1 MINHS
6 DEKHKAAIEAVLF
19 TMGRSVEGRTI
30 ADALEISESEV
41 QELAEQMARDY
52 EREDRGIRLLF
63 LDSAYQLCTKAE
75 YYETLI
81 RIAKRPAKPVLT
93 EVVLEVLSIIA
104 YKQPVTKGEIE
115 RIRGVQSDY
124 AVNRLLEY
132 GLIEE
137 VGRLDAPGRPM
148 LFATTEE
155 FLRQFG
161 ISSTRELPAIDDET
175 FESARDEAEKAV
187 YGETGEHP
195 EEGEQDS

>member
-1 MINHS
+1 MTDYS
-6 DEKHKAAIEAVLF
+6 DKKLKAAFEAILF
-19 TMGRSVEGRTI
+19 TMGRSVEGRI
-30 ADALEISESEV
+30 ISEALEISESEV
-41 QELAEQMARDY
+41 QEIAEQMARDY
-52 EREDRGIRLLF
+52 EGEDRGIRILF

-104 YKQPVTKGEIE
+104 YKQPVTKSEIE

-124 AVNRLLEY
+124 PVNRLLEF

-161 ISSTRELPAIDDET
+161 ISSTRELPAIDEET
-175 FESARDEAEKAV
+175 FENARDEAERTV
-187 YGETGEHP
+187 FGETKDHQ
-195 EEGEQDS
+195 EEDQEE